1 MSKCGWRLVSLGLC
15 HFRSPGLLKV
25 LLHELETGYAG
36 EFNAVMDLSWIVGG
50 TVLHFYKLALAE
62 ITQAVKANETSSNE

>member
-1 MSKCGWRLVSLGLC
+1 MGVEAGFPGSLC

-36 EFNAVMDLSWIVGG
+36 VFNSIRNLSWMGGGG
-50 TVLHFYKLALAE
+50 TLLYFYKLALAE
-62 ITQAVKANETSSNE
+62 ITQAVKTNETSSKE